1 MIIYKYE
8 NDYSLA
14 FGKLPPNKEGF
25 GSYSILGYKLH
36 GDVNGLRRGGWSLN
50 YVNAN
55 KNGLNVEHL
64 TPNFMDTWEKVT

>member
-1 MIIYKYE
+1 MIIHKYVATF
-8 NDYSLA
+8 DTA
-14 FGKLPPNKEGF
+14 FCKLPPNKEGY

-50 YVNAN
+50 YVNES
-55 KNGLNVEHL
+55 KKGLNVEHL